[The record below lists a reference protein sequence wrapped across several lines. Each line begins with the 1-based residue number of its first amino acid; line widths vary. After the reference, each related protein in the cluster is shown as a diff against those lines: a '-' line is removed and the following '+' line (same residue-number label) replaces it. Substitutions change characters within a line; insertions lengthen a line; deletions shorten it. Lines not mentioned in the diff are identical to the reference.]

1 MAPLAA
7 IQFLDAVAELWMRRQ
22 RVAVDDPGT
31 VRIRRRN
38 PLDLQ
43 VAEHRFIP
51 RTHPIDLDTSG
62 GYGNP
67 AGRVMGSWSR
77 ALVGVC
83 AAAVIVGVLVVRV
96 TNASAAVAQ
105 VCDRSGYKLSLQS
118 LTGPPRTD
126 LIIRVSA
133 KAAGCE
139 LPDTLIR
146 VQVAVLPFK
155 KLPARKVILSNVL
168 APGGTATL
176 DLGRVQRLRLVRATV
191 SFGSQVVLAAQ
202 TKTRLKPDLVL
213 ARAYAGRSAVIG
225 RPFFVVAIVRNRTK
239 DVGLGAL
246 VSVTSGGAPLAT
258 KQLKVG
264 PRGRVVLQIPVTLT
278 QLGTTQLTVTVT
290 PASPIETTLKNNT
303 RGLAVEAT
311 EFKVQE
317 SATLAQSFAGYGG
330 QFNHHVY
337 AAISRAAGVTDDNA
351 KDMER
356 KMRELQPQFSRVFFN
371 NTAFTDPDRM
381 QSFVRTVQLA
391 QSTGTTID
399 ITWQGGTLSVANGTI
414 PRFAAVL
421 IDLVRARGITNLRWL
436 TLQNEPNRTKITMAQ
451 YEAQYRALDP
461 YIQSIRGQVRYM
473 GGDLVRGPDVGAP
486 NQQAWLQYMATKMAD
501 ILDAYSIHVF
511 WDYFDTQKLV
521 DRLTEVRAIVDA
533 LPKAGRKP
541 LYVSEYGVRGLRTFN
556 GAPAG
561 DPGVWEDGTPMT
573 KTNVNAF
580 QQAWFDVLAARLGY
594 VGTSKWDSYF
604 GKYDNGTQAYYMI
617 GSPAEGWP
625 LYPTYN
631 SVRLLTSTVGR
642 GWRTVNVDSV
652 ANDSRL
658 LAAYIGKAGEH
669 AVVGL
674 DTAGAQLN
682 TVSPTV
688 VAYTIGGLPPATNFE
703 LTLWNEAGD
712 GLVGAPKPATS
723 DAAGVVT
730 ISVPQQAVFALRRV

>member
-1 MAPLAA
+1 
-7 IQFLDAVAELWMRRQ
+7 MR
-22 RVAVDDPGT
+22 
-31 VRIRRRN
+31 
-38 PLDLQ
+38 
-43 VAEHRFIP
+43 
-51 RTHPIDLDTSG
+51 
-62 GYGNP
+62 
-67 AGRVMGSWSR
+67 SWSKLL
-77 ALVGVC
+77 AGVSA
-83 AAAVIVGVLVVRV
+83 AAAVVGLLGVHT
-96 TNASAAVAQ
+96 TNAPAAVAQ
-105 VCDRSGYKLSLQS
+105 ACDKSGYKLSLLS
-118 LTGPPRTD
+118 LTGPPRAD
-126 LIIRVSA
+126 LVIRVSA

-139 LPDTLIR
+139 VPTTLVRI
-146 VQVAVLPFK
+146 QVAVLAFK
-155 KLPARKVILSNVL
+155 KLRARKLVVSNVP
-168 APGGTATL
+168 APGGTATIN
-176 DLGRVQRLRLVRATV
+176 LGRVQRQRLVHATV
-191 SFGSQVVLAAQ
+191 SFGPRVVLAAQ
-202 TKTRLKPDLVL
+202 TRTRLKPDLVL
-213 ARAYAGRSAVIG
+213 TRAYAGRSAVIG
-225 RPFFVVAIVRNRTK
+225 RPFFVVAIVRNPTK

-246 VSVTSGGAPLAT
+246 VTVSAAGAPLAT

-264 PRGRVVLQIPVTLT
+264 PRRRVVVQIPVTLT
-278 QLGTTQLTVTVT
+278 QLGPAQLTVTVT
-290 PASPIETTLKNNT
+290 PSSPIETTLANNV
-303 RGLAVEAT
+303 RGLAVETA

-337 AAISRAAGVTDDNA
+337 AAISRAVGVTDDNA

-356 KMRELQPQFSRVFFN
+356 KMRELRPQFSRVFFN

-414 PRFAAVL
+414 PKFAAVL

-521 DRLTEVRAIVDA
+521 DRLTEVRAIVNA
-533 LPKAGRKP
+533 LPQAGRKP

-625 LYPTYN
+625 LYPIYN

-642 GWRTVNVDSV
+642 GWRTVNVDSI

-658 LAAYIGKAGEH
+658 LAAYVWKAGEH
-669 AVVGL
+669 TVIGL

-688 VAYTIGGLPPATNFE
+688 VTYTIGGLPPSKSFE
-703 LTLWNEAGD
+703 VTIWNAAGD
-712 GLVGAPKPATS
+712 GLVGQPVPAAT
-723 DAAGVVT
+723 DPAGVVT
-730 ISVPQQAVFALRRV
+730 ISVPQQAVFALRG

>member
-1 MAPLAA
+1 VDPL
-7 IQFLDAVAELWMRRQ
+7 
-22 RVAVDDPGT
+22 
-31 VRIRRRN
+31 
-38 PLDLQ
+38 
-43 VAEHRFIP
+43 
-51 RTHPIDLDTSG
+51 IDLDTSG
-62 GYGNP
+62 CDGNP
-67 AGRVMGSWSR
+67 AVRVMGSWSKVL
-77 ALVGVC
+77 AGVSA
-83 AAAVIVGVLVVRV
+83 AAAVVGLLGVHT
-96 TNASAAVAQ
+96 TNAPAAVAQ
-105 VCDRSGYKLSLQS
+105 ACDKSGYKLSLLS
-118 LTGPPRTD
+118 LTGPPRAD
-126 LIIRVSA
+126 LVIRVNA

-139 LPDTLIR
+139 VPATLVR
-146 VQVAVLPFK
+146 VQVAVLAFK
-155 KLPARKVILSNVL
+155 KLRARKLVVSNVP
-168 APGGTATL
+168 APGGTATIN
-176 DLGRVQRLRLVRATV
+176 LGSVQRQRLVRATV
-191 SFGSQVVLAAQ
+191 SFGPQVVLAAQ
-202 TKTRLKPDLVL
+202 TRTRQKPDLVL
-213 ARAYAGRSAVIG
+213 TRAYAGRSAVIG
-225 RPFFVVAIVRNRTK
+225 RPFFAVAIVRNRTK

-246 VSVTSGGAPLAT
+246 VTVSAAGAPLAT

-264 PRGRVVLQIPVTLT
+264 PRRRVVAQIPVTLT
-278 QLGTTQLTVTVT
+278 QLGPAQLTVTVT
-290 PASPIETTLKNNT
+290 PSSPIETTLANNV

-317 SATLAQSFAGYGG
+317 SATLAPTFAGYGG

-356 KMRELQPQFSRVFFN
+356 KMRDLQPQFSRIFFN

-381 QSFVRTVQLA
+381 QSFIRTVQLA
-391 QSTGTTID
+391 QSTGTTINV
-399 ITWQGGTLSVANGTI
+399 TWQGGTLSVANGTI
-414 PRFAAVL
+414 PKFAAVL

-473 GGDLVRGPDVGAP
+473 GGDLVRGPDVGPP
-486 NQQAWLQYMATKMAD
+486 NQQAWLQYMASHMAD

-533 LPKAGRKP
+533 LPQAGRKP

-556 GAPAG
+556 GVPAG
-561 DPGVWEDGTPMT
+561 DPGVWEDGTPIT
-573 KTNVNAF
+573 QTNVNAF
-580 QQAWFDVLAARLGY
+580 QQTWFDVLAARLGY

-617 GSPAEGWP
+617 GSPADGWP
-625 LYPTYN
+625 LYPIYN
-631 SVRLLTSTVGR
+631 SLRLLTAAVGR

-652 ANDSRL
+652 SNDSRL
-658 LAAYIGKAGEH
+658 LAAYVGKAGEH
-669 AVVGL
+669 TVVGL

-688 VAYTIGGLPPATNFE
+688 VSYTIGGLPPSRSFQVTI
-703 LTLWNEAGD
+703 WNAAGD
-712 GLVGAPKPATS
+712 GLVGQPAPTAS

-730 ISVPQQAVFALRRV
+730 ISAPQQAVFALRG

>member
-1 MAPLAA
+1 
-7 IQFLDAVAELWMRRQ
+7 
-22 RVAVDDPGT
+22 
-31 VRIRRRN
+31 
-38 PLDLQ
+38 
-43 VAEHRFIP
+43 
-51 RTHPIDLDTSG
+51 
-62 GYGNP
+62 
-67 AGRVMGSWSR
+67 MGSWSKLL
-77 ALVGVC
+77 AGVSA
-83 AAAVIVGVLVVRV
+83 AAAVVGLLGVQT
-96 TNASAAVAQ
+96 TNAPAAVAQ
-105 VCDRSGYKLSLQS
+105 ACDKSGYKLSLLS
-118 LTGPPRTD
+118 LTGPPRAD
-126 LIIRVSA
+126 LVIRVSA

-139 LPDTLIR
+139 VPTTLVR
-146 VQVAVLPFK
+146 VQVAVLAFK
-155 KLPARKVILSNVL
+155 KLRARKLVVSNVP
-168 APGGTATL
+168 AAGGTATIN
-176 DLGRVQRLRLVRATV
+176 LGRVQRQRLVHATV
-191 SFGSQVVLAAQ
+191 SFASQVVLTAQ
-202 TKTRLKPDLVL
+202 TRTHLKPDLVL
-213 ARAYAGRSAVIG
+213 TRAYAGRSAVIG
-225 RPFFVVAIVRNRTK
+225 RPFFVVAIVRNPTK

-246 VSVTSGGAPLAT
+246 VTVSAAGAPQAT

-264 PRGRVVLQIPVTLT
+264 PRRRVVVQIPVTLP
-278 QLGTTQLTVTVT
+278 QLGPAQLTVTVT
-290 PASPIETTLKNNT
+290 PSSPIERTLANNV
-303 RGLAVEAT
+303 RGLTVETA

-317 SATLAQSFAGYGG
+317 SATLAQTFAGYGG

-356 KMRELQPQFSRVFFN
+356 KMRDLQPQFSRIFFN
-371 NTAFTDPDRM
+371 NTAFADPDRM
-381 QSFVRTVQLA
+381 QSFIRTVQLA

-414 PRFAAVL
+414 PKFAAVL

-473 GGDLVRGPDVGAP
+473 GGDLVRGPDVGPP
-486 NQQAWLQYMATKMAD
+486 NQQAWLQYLASHMAD

-533 LPKAGRKP
+533 LPQAGRKP

-561 DPGVWEDGTPMT
+561 DPGVWEDGTPIT
-573 KTNVNAF
+573 QTNVNAF
-580 QQAWFDVLAARLGY
+580 QQTWFDVLAARLGY
-594 VGTSKWDSYF
+594 AGTSKWDSYF

-617 GSPAEGWP
+617 GSPADGWP
-625 LYPTYN
+625 LYPIYN
-631 SVRLLTSTVGR
+631 SLRLLTAAVGR

-652 ANDSRL
+652 SNDSRL
-658 LAAYIGKAGEH
+658 LAAYVGKAGEH
-669 AVVGL
+669 TVVGL

-688 VAYTIGGLPPATNFE
+688 VSYTIGGLPPSRSFQ
-703 LTLWNEAGD
+703 LTIWNAAGD
-712 GLVGAPKPATS
+712 GLVGQPAPAAT

-730 ISVPQQAVFALRRV
+730 ISVPQQAVFALKG